1 MEIGDENNK
10 FKLDVVSVRLV
21 KDAPVIS
28 NEPLNN
34 PDKVV
39 EAVGEFLSEFDR
51 EAICVINL
59 KSNLSPIN
67 MSVASVGTLNCAV
80 SHPRELMKSS
90 ILSNAAYIMLVHN
103 HPPGD
108 VTPSEEDVK
117 MTDKLNRI
125 CKLME
130 IPLIEHIIIGDGKY
144 FSFNQQKM
152 LKNPDLKLESDINK
166 IDLQPPKRRTR

>member
-103 HPPGD
+103 HPSGD

>member
-1 MEIGDENNK
+1 MKI
-10 FKLDVVSVRLV
+10 
-21 KDAPVIS
+21 IS
-28 NEPLNN
+28 L
-34 PDKVV
+34 
-39 EAVGEFLSEFDR
+39 R
-51 EAICVINL
+51 
-59 KSNLSPIN
+59 
-67 MSVASVGTLNCAV
+67 
-80 SHPRELMKSS
+80 
-90 ILSNAAYIMLVHN
+90 
-103 HPPGD
+103 D